1 MFLHYFLL
9 AKLATRNIRLSSFC
23 LSLVRSLTSLLSFA
37 LIFGSISY
45 DSCRIFFFFFNFF
58 DFLKILMTLLDKNNE
73 AMFNLS
79 FEAIFGKGIFSIID
93 QCFPKRRGFFMARQ

>member
-1 MFLHYFLL
+1 MFLHYFIL
-9 AKLATRNIRLSSFC
+9 AKLATRNIKLSSFC

-45 DSCRIFFFFFNFF
+45 DSCRRSFLNFLF
-58 DFLKILMTLLDKNNE
+58 DFLKILMILLDKNNK

-93 QCFPKRRGFFMARQ
+93 QCFPKRRVSFMARQ